1 MAGTTIEANQTI
13 LTNWAFQPMSK
24 KLQKKAGKLVRKA
37 EDRATT
43 IRRVVME
50 YTNAAE
56 ISNVTDYTKQHEIER
71 AVVKYNEVHKA
82 IKRLR
87 RKMDMKK
94 SQQLPTAS
102 IRQGKLSRAK

>member
-1 MAGTTIEANQTI
+1 
-13 LTNWAFQPMSK
+13 MSK

-50 YTNAAE
+50 YNNAAE
-56 ISNVTDYTKQHEIER
+56 ISNVTDYTKQREIEH

-87 RKMDMKK
+87 RKIALK
-94 SQQLPTAS
+94 SRQPSTAN
-102 IRQGKLSRAK
+102 IGQAKLSRAK

>member
-1 MAGTTIEANQTI
+1 
-13 LTNWAFQPMSK
+13 MSK

-50 YTNAAE
+50 YNNAVE
-56 ISNVTDYTKQHEIER
+56 ISNVTDYAKQHEIER

-87 RKMDMKK
+87 RKIALK
-94 SQQLPTAS
+94 SKHIPTAS
-102 IRQGKLSRAK
+102 MEHGKLSRAK